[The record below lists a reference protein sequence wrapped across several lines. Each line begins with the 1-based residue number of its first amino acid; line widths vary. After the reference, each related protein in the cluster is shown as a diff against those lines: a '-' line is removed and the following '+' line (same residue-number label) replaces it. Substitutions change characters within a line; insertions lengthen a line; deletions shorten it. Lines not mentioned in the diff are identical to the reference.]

1 MIMQLLDML
10 KMQLIRTD
18 QQHRNNY
25 LALLINKAS
34 DVTTLVIIKP
44 HF

>member
-1 MIMQLLDML
+1 MQLLDIL
-10 KMQLIRTD
+10 KMQLIETD
-18 QQHRNNY
+18 QHHRNKY
-25 LALLINKAS
+25 LALLINKAT

>member
-1 MIMQLLDML
+1 MQLLDML
-10 KMQLIRTD
+10 KMQLIIMD
-18 QQHRNNY
+18 QHHKDNS
-25 LALLINKAS
+25 LALLINKAT